1 MSLSLLTIAFVVL
14 KLMHYID
21 WSWWLVCLPTIL
33 EVVLPITIIVAGL
46 LLTIV
51 EGIVDS
57 KVNK

>member
-33 EVVLPITIIVAGL
+33 EVVLPIVIMVVCL
-46 LLTIV
+46 LLNIAVT
-51 EGIVDS
+51 IVDS

>member
-33 EVVLPITIIVAGL
+33 QVVLPIVIMLLGVLIALVSSVVA
-46 LLTIV
+46 TM
-51 EGIVDS
+51 
-57 KVNK
+57 VNK

>member
-33 EVVLPITIIVAGL
+33 QVVLPIVIM
-46 LLTIV
+46 LLTLV
-51 EGIVDS
+51 LGVLATMF
-57 KVNK
+57 NK